1 MNIEIQRKKR
11 QNYEKHDGKG
21 TALRMVNSYP
31 RSLGQ
36 SGLWEKRGKQKT
48 FHPGSPVACVDAE
61 SISVGFFVG
70 ARKVFL
76 LSLRVSRRKP
86 LGNACY
92 AGYRRGCNIPAFLP
106 LGPLFIFYF

>member
-11 QNYEKHDGKG
+11 QNYEKHDGKR
-21 TALRMVNSYP
+21 TALRMINSYP
-31 RSLGQ
+31 IRPVR
-36 SGLWEKRGKQKT
+36 KAGKTKNL
-48 FHPGSPVACVDAE
+48 HPSSPVACVDAE
-61 SISVGFFVG
+61 SISVGFSVG